1 MNIWADDL
9 PERYTDLTKIV
20 TSVLGS
26 KGDSLFGTLE
36 LEGMK
41 ETLEDQYG
49 EPLPHEYIYHYQLN
63 NGLNEAR
70 IKMLE
75 DKDEWENYLNKNL
88 SSDKLNKIIEDFEFL
103 TENPAVINFLK
114 SLLEEN
120 EENIITCSEKLA
132 ESMKDFHQQLGRDIL
147 FVKNGADDFDE
158 YFNYLDSHISFF
170 DEPFYTKEDFREM
183 AMDVVLGVGELGER
197 HSKFA
202 RDLFLPNL
210 ASELEI
216 ELANKVE
223 VKPEVAP
230 NEPTFKP

>member
-9 PERYTDLTKIV
+9 PKHYGDLTTIV
-20 TSVLGS
+20 RNVLGS
-26 KGDSLFGTLE
+26 KGDSLFDDDALE
-36 LEGMK
+36 ERK
-41 ETLEDQYG
+41 EQLEDQYG

-63 NGLNEAR
+63 YGLNEAR
-70 IKMLE
+70 IRILE
-75 DKDEWENYLNKNL
+75 DKDEWENYLNQNL
-88 SSDKLNKIIEDFEFL
+88 SSDKINKIIEDFEFL
-103 TENPAVINFLK
+103 TDNSDVINFLK
-114 SLLEEN
+114 NLSEN
-120 EENIITCSEKLA
+120 EENKITISEKLA
-132 ESMKDFHQQLGRDIL
+132 ESMTNFHQQLGRDIL
-147 FVKNGADDFDE
+147 LVKNGRYDFDE

-183 AMDVVLGVGELGER
+183 VMNVVLGVGELGER

-230 NEPTFKP
+230 EEPTFRP